1 MFSRM
6 LSDICAHMRARPDAI
21 ALLTPQGALSFGALG
36 AMVQGIID
44 RLEPEGN
51 DCLLVMGH
59 KEAEVVAA
67 MLACCFTGRP
77 FVFVDRSNPAAR
89 VARIAAI
96 ARPALALVA
105 GVQRDTDDALPQIDL
120 TGITSRALQ
129 PDCLTECDD
138 NGLFYIIF
146 TSGSTGEPK
155 GVPITRANFAA
166 FYGWYGPM
174 LANESTMGAHV
185 NHANLAFD
193 MGMLDLWPTLAL
205 GRAVILLDHANN
217 IIPRNNLRQLL
228 SNPSVSAGSWFS
240 TPSLLQLM
248 CTEAQFCEAQLPDLR
263 CFFFGGE
270 LVPRSLV
277 RDLMRRFPSAR
288 MQHAYGPS
296 EVTCVT
302 HVYSLNAS
310 EVDGEGP
317 LPLGPALAPT
327 TMHVLD
333 EDGQPVATGDLGEVY
348 LVGPQVVSGYLPAS
362 NPANAAFSQRD
373 GIAMY
378 RTGDLGVVDNNGG
391 LTLFGRADRQVKW
404 NGNRIELD
412 EIERVTHAVAQVQK
426 AACLA
431 QREDGRV
438 VGIILFVQLR
448 SGVSMDRGELMELLG
463 RSLPV
468 AMVPRDLRFVSSLP
482 VTLNGK
488 LDSRAL
494 LAGAGNPSDRAEPR
508 NAAEACAAS

>member
-1 MFSRM
+1 MFTHM
-6 LSDICAHMRARPDAI
+6 LSDICTHIRTRPESI
-21 ALLTPQGALSFGALG
+21 ALLTPRGALTFGALG
-36 AMVQGIID
+36 AKVQGIID
-44 RLEPEGN
+44 ALAGQGQ

-59 KEAEVVAA
+59 KEPEVVAA

-89 VARIAAI
+89 VARIAAV

-105 GVQRDTDDALPQIDL
+105 GPQQDQGMALPQVDL
-120 TGITSRALQ
+120 AKVGGRALQ
-129 PDCLTECDD
+129 PDCLSDCDD
-138 NGLFYIIF
+138 GRLFYIIF

-155 GVPITRANFAA
+155 GVPVTRANFAA
-166 FYGWYGPM
+166 FHSWYGPM
-174 LANESTMGAHV
+174 LSDGCAGGAHV

-217 IIPRNNLRQLL
+217 IIPRNNLRQIL
-228 SNPSVSAGSWFS
+228 SHPSVSAGSWFS

-248 CTEAQFCEAQLPDLR
+248 CTEAQFCQAQLPDLG

-277 RDLMRRFPSAR
+277 RDLMRRFPRAR
-288 MQHAYGPS
+288 MLHAYGPS

-302 HVYSLNAS
+302 HVHRLSAG
-310 EVDGEGP
+310 EAEGEGP
-317 LPLGPALAPT
+317 LPLGPVLAPT
-327 TMHVLD
+327 RMHLLD
-333 EDGQPVATGDLGEVY
+333 DEGQPVAPGALGEVY
-348 LVGPQVVSGYLPAS
+348 LSGPQVVSGYLPAS
-362 NPANAAFSQRD
+362 NPANAAFSRRA
-373 GIAMY
+373 GEPTY
-378 RTGDLGVVDNNGG
+378 RTGDLGVVDDKGA

-412 EIERVTHAVAQVQK
+412 EIERAAHGVAEVQK

-438 VGIILFVQLR
+438 IGIILFVQLR
-448 SGVSMDRGELMELLG
+448 SGAWIGRVELMEELG
-463 RSLPV
+463 KALPG
-468 AMVPRDLRFVSSLP
+468 AMVPRDVRFVSSLP

-494 LAGAGNPSDRAEPR
+494 LAGAGKADGGTERAT
-508 NAAEACAAS
+508 ACAPRVPS